1 MNIDE
6 IKNLISIDNGKFI
19 VIENGKPVFVI
30 MSFEDYKNI
39 LEKNNNNIVEDN
51 VEDNQDNQQ
60 NDDIV
65 RADDIEQ
72 EASDQGLEFPG
83 QLEY

>member
-60 NDDIV
+60 NNDIV